1 MPEPVLG
8 PSFLRRPRD
17 PDHKGLAAGRSGRAS
32 GVQASDQH
40 KCTSKRFHDGLV
52 QTVEASGVKTD
63 IVCAGQRLAEEGRV
77 PLYASSDSE

>member
-40 KCTSKRFHDGLV
+40 KYTSQRCPPKALEGLG
-52 QTVEASGVKTD
+52 TSGVKTD
-63 IVCAGQRLAEEGRV
+63 IVCAGHSPDDEGRV
-77 PLYASSDSE
+77 ATYASLRGE